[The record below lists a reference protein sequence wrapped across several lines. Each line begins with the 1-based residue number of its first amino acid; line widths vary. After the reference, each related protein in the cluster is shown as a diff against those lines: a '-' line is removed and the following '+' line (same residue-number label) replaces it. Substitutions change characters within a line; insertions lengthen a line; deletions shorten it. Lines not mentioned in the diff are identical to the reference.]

1 MGREAEQSVVSTR
14 GLTKRYREVV
24 AVDGLDLSVEEG
36 EVFGFLGPNGAGK
49 TTTILMLLG
58 LTEPT
63 TGSAEVAGHDP
74 VREPLAVKSVVG
86 YLPENVGFYPDL
98 TGRQN
103 LSFTAR
109 LNGIPRR
116 VAEERM
122 DALLRQV
129 GLENAAD
136 RAAGKYSRGM
146 RQRLGIADALIKEP
160 SILILDE
167 PTIGLDPDGIREFLE
182 LIRGLSRDRGITV
195 ILSSHLLHQVQ
206 EVCDRVG
213 ILVRG
218 KLMAVGPVETLG
230 RQLDAGS
237 DSEMEIGFGPEVSAE
252 EAEQALR
259 GLQGVQ
265 ELTRETDYWL
275 VRSDGDLRREAV
287 SALWDRGMVPVHL
300 RLRHYGLNEIYV
312 HYFREGVEP
321 RG

>member
-24 AVDGLDLSVEEG
+24 AVDGLDLSVDEG

-206 EVCDRVG
+206 EICDRVG

-237 DSEMEIGFGPEVSAE
+237 DSKMEIGFGPEVNAE

-265 ELTRETDYWL
+265 DLTRETDYWL

-287 SALWDRGMVPVHL
+287 SALWGRGMVPVHL

>member
-1 MGREAEQSVVSTR
+1 
-14 GLTKRYREVV
+14 
-24 AVDGLDLSVEEG
+24 
-36 EVFGFLGPNGAGK
+36 
-49 TTTILMLLG
+49 
-58 LTEPT
+58 
-63 TGSAEVAGHDP
+63 
-74 VREPLAVKSVVG
+74 
-86 YLPENVGFYPDL
+86 
-98 TGRQN
+98 
-103 LSFTAR
+103 
-109 LNGIPRR
+109 
-116 VAEERM
+116 
-122 DALLRQV
+122 
-129 GLENAAD
+129 
-136 RAAGKYSRGM
+136 
-146 RQRLGIADALIKEP
+146 LGIADALIKEP

-237 DSEMEIGFGPEVSAE
+237 DSEMEIGFGPEVNAE

>member
-24 AVDGLDLSVEEG
+24 AVDGLDLSVDEG

-237 DSEMEIGFGPEVSAE
+237 DSEMEIGFGPEVNAE

>member
-24 AVDGLDLSVEEG
+24 AVDGLDLSVDEG

-213 ILVRG
+213 TLVRG

-237 DSEMEIGFGPEVSAE
+237 DSEMEIGFGPEVNAE

>member
-63 TGSAEVAGHDP
+63 AGSVEVAGHDP

-122 DALLRQV
+122 DALFRQV

-237 DSEMEIGFGPEVSAE
+237 DSEMEIGFGPEVNAE

>member
-24 AVDGLDLSVEEG
+24 AVDGLDLSVDEG

-206 EVCDRVG
+206 EICDRVG

-237 DSEMEIGFGPEVSAE
+237 DSKMEIGFGPEVNAE